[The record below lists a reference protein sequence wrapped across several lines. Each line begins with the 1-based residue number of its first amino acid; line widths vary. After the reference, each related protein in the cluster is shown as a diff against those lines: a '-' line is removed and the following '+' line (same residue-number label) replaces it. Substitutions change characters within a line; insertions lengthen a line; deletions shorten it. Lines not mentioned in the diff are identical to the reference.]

1 MKNLASK
8 LKEQPIN
15 GPKKFV
21 GRLFEL
27 RDVTHKEHL
36 KVKSYAQHVA
46 LGELYDGILSLAD
59 GFVESYQGKYGII
72 DISIGS
78 INVIDYMEYIE
89 EFAKYVEGSRE
100 IFKEDWLK
108 NQIDEMAALIYSTI
122 YKLKFLK

>member
-1 MKNLASK
+1 MKDLASK

-15 GPKKFV
+15 STKKFV

-78 INVIDYMEYIE
+78 INVIDYMEYVE

>member
-1 MKNLASK
+1 MKDLASK

-15 GPKKFV
+15 GTKKFV

-27 RDVTHKEHL
+27 RDITHKEHL

-46 LGELYDGILSLAD
+46 LGELYDGILSLVD
-59 GFVESYQGKYGII
+59 SFVESYQGKYGIM

-78 INVIDYMEYIE
+78 INIIDYMEYVE

>member
-1 MKNLASK
+1 MTNLANK

-15 GPKKFV
+15 NPKKFI

-46 LGELYDGILSLAD
+46 LGELYDGILSLTD
-59 GFVESYQGKYGII
+59 SFVESYQGKYGII
-72 DISIGS
+72 EISIGS
-78 INVIDYMEYIE
+78 INVLDYMEYVQ
-89 EFAKYVEGSRE
+89 EFATYVESSRE

-108 NQIDEMAALIYSTI
+108 NQIDEMAALIYTVI